1 MAKISNEIE
10 SIPLADD
17 DTTDEVTDA
26 DILRLNLG
34 RLNLDKS
41 NTVSKQSESSNE
53 SIPYISALDIEMNP
67 DNAEEKER
75 LITQVLEVQNTLDDL
90 SLRWDNVKEENL
102 KLKAET
108 QVLGQYIENL
118 VSASSVF
125 QSTSPKM
132 GTNKSSTSSM
142 ANSSGSVNV
151 QNNSE
156 TNGAA
161 AATTTTTTAKNET
174 AGTINSILV

>member
-1 MAKISNEIE
+1 MFLFNQI
-10 SIPLADD
+10 
-17 DTTDEVTDA
+17 
-26 DILRLNLG
+26 
-34 RLNLDKS
+34 
-41 NTVSKQSESSNE
+41 
-53 SIPYISALDIEMNP
+53 
-67 DNAEEKER
+67 
-75 LITQVLEVQNTLDDL
+75 DL

-174 AGTINSILV
+174 AGTTNSILV